1 MEGLDIN
8 MLGQYGI
15 IGIML
20 FWFMTI
26 NNRQLEECRKTNI
39 DLKSSIDKLLI
50 IIENKEKED

>member
-26 NNRQLEECRKTNI
+26 NNRQLEECRKSHI
-39 DLKSSIDKLLI
+39 ELKSSIDKLI
-50 IIENKEKED
+50 IIMNKENEN